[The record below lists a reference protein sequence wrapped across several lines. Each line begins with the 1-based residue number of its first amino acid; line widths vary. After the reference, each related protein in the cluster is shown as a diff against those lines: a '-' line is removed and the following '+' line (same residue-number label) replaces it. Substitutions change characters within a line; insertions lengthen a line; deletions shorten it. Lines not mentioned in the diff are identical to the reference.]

1 MILFSCFSLN
11 SKNSNIVE
19 YYYYK
24 MRRNGELRVN
34 IQVVTGAV
42 TLRVSCLHMCASV
55 DMEEK
60 QGNTQSS
67 LRRVYVPSL
76 LNWPMR

>member
-42 TLRVSCLHMCASV
+42 TLRVSCLYMCAPV